1 VESADPIVIR
11 ENNLKASPDEI
22 LTAIRLLNDVG
33 SKRGLNGLPELLPG
47 LNFVFGL
54 IGETKDTFRL
64 DFEFLKQIYD
74 DGFLVRRINLRQV
87 IPIPGTKMYS
97 FGDKN
102 VKKHKAEF
110 QRFKRKVREQIER
123 PMLKR
128 LVPQRTV
135 LKDVFTE
142 VYDGKL
148 TFGRQI
154 GSYPLLV
161 GIPGVFLLHS
171 FFDVAVVDYGYRS
184 VTAVPSPLNINN
196 APRETIETIPG
207 IGKKRAARI
216 LAKRPFKSKDEV
228 INALD
233 DSEVGKRLCEYINF

>member
-1 VESADPIVIR
+1 MA
-11 ENNLKASPDEI
+11 
-22 LTAIRLLNDVG
+22 AIRLLNEVG
-33 SKRGLNGLPELLPG
+33 SKKGASGLPELLPG

-64 DFEFLKQIYD
+64 DFEFLKQILD
-74 DGFLVRRINLRQV
+74 DGLLVRRINLRQV
-87 IPIPGTKMYS
+87 IPLPGTKMYS

-102 VKKHKAEF
+102 VKKHRAEF

-128 LVPQRTV
+128 LIPQGTI

-148 TFGRQI
+148 TFGRQM
-154 GSYPLLV
+154 GSYPLLIGV
-161 GIPGVFLLHS
+161 PGVFPLDK
-171 FFDVAVVDYGYRS
+171 FFNVNVVDYGYRS
-184 VTAVPSPLNINN
+184 VTAIPYPLDINS
-196 APRETIETIPG
+196 APRETIEAIPE

-216 LAKRPFKSKDEV
+216 LAHRPFKSKDDL
-228 INALD
+228 IRSLD
-233 DSEVGKRLCEYINF
+233 DPDIGRKLLEYINF